1 MAIVL
6 CTFDRLG
13 RLSKLDRLGK
23 LNAYYLMAVILNSNN
38 DLTHVALLIKC
49 NYSAC
54 GMDAASIIIN
64 RLILHITCNDVFYL
78 SLIVFHVF
86 IVHEVLTI

>member
-13 RLSKLDRLGK
+13 RLSKLGRLGRLGK
-23 LNAYYLMAVILNSNN
+23 LNAYYLITVILNSNN

-49 NYSAC
+49 NYTAC
-54 GMDAASIIIN
+54 GMDATSIIIN
-64 RLILHITCNDVFYL
+64 RLILHITCNDVFL
-78 SLIVFHVF
+78 F
-86 IVHEVLTI
+86 IPHCFPCIYCA